1 VQVAFRARVEL
12 RDGRSPAIAW
22 VHPLANL
29 LLVGIL
35 LRSVFGVEATWKGR
49 RFVDG
54 KAT

>member
-1 VQVAFRARVEL
+1 
-12 RDGRSPAIAW
+12 